1 MNQPSPLEPPR
12 ISRAEIGVLAFN
24 LAYLAIALIASFRL
38 QNREFLFYF
47 VVMCVLLAAVAALHL
62 RLRLPIAALWGLSLW
77 GLAHMAGGLMPIP
90 ESWRR
95 HGETHVLYNLWL
107 IPQWL
112 KYDQLVH
119 ACGFGLVTWIC
130 WLGLQKAFA
139 LHGVAIRPTLGLLT
153 LCVAGGTGFGA
164 ANEVVEFIATLTL
177 PSTNVG
183 GYDNTGW
190 DLVSNLVGCLLAA
203 VVIRLRE
210 GRPFPDD
217 RRA

>member
-1 MNQPSPLEPPR
+1 MPR
-12 ISRAEIGVLAFN
+12 ICRSEIAVLAFN
-24 LAYLAIALIASFRL
+24 LLYLAVALIASFQL
-38 QNREFLFYF
+38 QTREFLFYF
-47 VVMCVLLAAVAALHL
+47 VVMCLLLAGAGTLHL
-62 RLRLPIAALWGLSLW
+62 RVRFPVAALWGLSLW

-90 ESWRR
+90 ESWPS

-107 IPQWL
+107 IPQRL

-119 ACGFGLVTWIC
+119 AYGFGVVTWIC

-139 LHGVAIRPTLGLLT
+139 SRGIAMQPTLGLLT
-153 LCVAGGTGFGA
+153 LCVAGGMGFGA

-183 GYDNTGW
+183 GYENTGW

-203 VVIRLRE
+203 IIIRLRS
-210 GRPFPDD
+210 RPD
-217 RRA
+217 